1 MEWQFL
7 FLSIAPLV
15 AFMAFAASAR
25 RRAGIA
31 AAIVVAALE
40 LGYNSVR
47 LGFLEPF
54 SLLSAA
60 LYGGLGAWS
69 LRVDDDRPFKL
80 QPVVFEICAAAALVY
95 YEIVLDTPLLAVI
108 LKEHIGLHD
117 ALQPYQRGYATVYAT
132 TLSRS
137 LPVVL
142 VLHAALTARAAWAR
156 STWCWFNVR
165 VFGLYL
171 MVGLLFLFERL
182 LGITP

>member
-1 MEWQFL
+1 MQWQFF

-15 AFMAFAASAR
+15 AFMAFEASGR
-25 RRAGIA
+25 RRAAIT
-31 AAIVVAALE
+31 AAIIVAVVE
-40 LGYNSVR
+40 LGYNSAR
-47 LGFLEPF
+47 LGFLGPF

-60 LYGGLGAWS
+60 LYALLGAWS
-69 LRVDDDRPFKL
+69 LQLDDDRPFKL
-80 QPVVFEICAAAALVY
+80 QPAVFEICAAAALVY
-95 YEIVLDTPLLAVI
+95 YQVVLDTPLLAVV

-117 ALQPYQRGYATVYAT
+117 AIEPYQRGYATVYAT

-142 VLHAALTARAAWAR
+142 VLHAALTARAAWAC

-165 VFGLYL
+165 VFGFYL